1 MYNGKLITHVAFWIG
16 CGSFAAYTTFLQFLR
31 YYRNADTPKISY
43 IKLHHSTQED
53 VYPDITICFEGH
65 YDPMSGHLNTRKRR
79 GNVHNNDYL
88 QKYHSLSKS
97 QYNDL
102 LIGNEKAWN
111 EVPNATRVADINFDK
126 ASLTLDS
133 MSYKM
138 HLPVGDMHILRPNI
152 TKEQLIQKSF
162 QIPGLICFTRSFGSY
177 FEHNSIVRELFR
189 NVKLEPKPMR
199 AFAFVHYPGRML
211 RKVFRKNRRFGADF
225 EVTLNML
232 KNGNGFQVK
241 LSLMS
246 VLKKRPDAVEPCD
259 PTPTDDKRFW
269 EELFSRIPCLPAYWK
284 EFYDPK
290 TATLKDC
297 NNFTQ
302 FSELNKFTFADT
314 KLQLEETESILASLP
329 TPCNEMEISVTS
341 GSNRNNP
348 NKTGENTVD
357 IAFAYNMKTYQEIRN
372 ERDFGM
378 ESLWSCIGGYIG
390 LFVGCS
396 LLSLLDD
403 GYDLLLYFFKANVY
417 PKKLARKECK

>member
-16 CGSFAAYTTFLQFLR
+16 CGSFAAYTTMLQFVR

-43 IKLHHSTQED
+43 IDLHHSTQED
-53 VYPDITICFEGH
+53 VYPDITICFGGK
-65 YDPMSGHLNTRKRR
+65 YDPMNKNR
-79 GNVHNNDYL
+79 GNVHNHLYL
-88 QKYHSLSKS
+88 RKYHSLKVT

-111 EVPNATRVADINFDK
+111 EIPNATRVADINFGE

-133 MSYKM
+133 MSYQVL
-138 HLPVGDMHILRPNI
+138 LPNGGGLSNI

-162 QIPGLICFTRSFGSY
+162 QIPGLICFTRSLGSY
-177 FEHNSIVRELFR
+177 FGGHSIVWEKFHK
-189 NVKLEPKPMR
+189 VKLEPQPMR

-211 RKVFRKNRRFGADF
+211 RKIFGTGRRETADF
-225 EVTLNML
+225 QVTGAMR
-232 KNGNGFQVK
+232 KYYSAFKVK

-246 VLKKRPDAVEPCD
+246 VLKKRPDAVDPCD

-284 EFYDPK
+284 EFYNPK
-290 TATLKDC
+290 NLTLKDC
-297 NNFTQ
+297 KNFKQ
-302 FSELNKFTFADT
+302 FSELNKFTLANSN
-314 KLQLEETESILASLP
+314 LQLKETESIVASLP

-341 GSNRNNP
+341 ESNP
-348 NKTGENTVD
+348 YKSGDNTVD
-357 IAFAYNMKTYQEIRN
+357 IAFAYKMKTYQEIRN

-390 LFVGCS
+390 LLVGCS

-403 GYDLLLYFFKANVY
+403 GYDLLMYFFKANVY
-417 PKKLARKECK
+417 PKKLAK